1 MSSFAK
7 DSVKL
12 SNKCGLLSKHF
23 KDTVRQVAVSDKAY
37 SFVHLVRGT

>member
-1 MSSFAK
+1 MSNVTF
-7 DSVKL
+7 DSL
-12 SNKCGLLSKHF
+12 TAGLLNKHF